1 VLTCRRRR
9 IDFHRSAR
17 TPRHHDLD
25 YEHNLNDVDQL
36 NDDND
41 TADPFDTA
49 DPNDNRP
56 GTA

>member
-1 VLTCRRRR
+1 VLICRRRR
-9 IDFHRSAR
+9 NDIHRSAG
-17 TPRHHDLD
+17 TTRHHDLD

-41 TADPFDTA
+41 TADP
-49 DPNDNRP
+49 NDNRP